1 MAYKEGTV
9 LKHQIA
15 FFAKTTA
22 EADSF
27 SRISKGFTDLSG
39 ALNPT
44 TETSQYIGEAT
55 QTTTTT
61 SYNPN
66 YTFTAERYCGDVF
79 NDYLYEIGRDQVLN
93 ATVHQIVR
101 VDMSDPTESPNEYNA
116 VAAEYNV
123 SIDTND
129 TGAAGAKVGYTG
141 TLSQKGDLVKGKYNT
156 STNTFTP
163 NE

>member
-22 EADSF
+22 EAESF

-44 TETSQYIGEAT
+44 TETTQYIGEST

-61 SYNPN
+61 SYNPS
-66 YTFTAERYCGDVF
+66 YSFSAERYCGDVF

-101 VDMSDPTESPNEYNA
+101 VDMSDPTEQPDEYNA

-123 SIDTND
+123 SIDAND

-141 TLSQKGDLVKGKYNT
+141 TLSQKGKLVKGKYNT

-163 NE
+163 NA